1 MSRALPPHPTPT
13 RLVKN
18 TVGHQHTEV
27 RLSRVRVCASL
38 GYGRISHEYRAEALD
53 RLAPRASQMRHLD
66 LITNRLGDEWVV
78 EFARRALPHM
88 PELEYLG

>member
-1 MSRALPPHPTPT
+1 MPGSKHSGAPAYRKCDSLA
-13 RLVKN
+13 
-18 TVGHQHTEV
+18 
-27 RLSRVRVCASL
+27 RVCGSL
-38 GYGRISHEYRAEALD
+38 SGQISHEYRAEALE

-66 LITNRLGDEWVV
+66 LMTNRLGDEWVV